1 MKELLLK
8 ELTLSNW
15 KGQNRKVNFNTDK
28 TIISAENGAGK
39 TSLYN
44 ALVWLFTS
52 YTDAVN
58 NKNHE
63 LYDNTQPITEKTPE
77 ASVKALIS
85 IDGIEYTIE
94 RRAKANFNLNKET
107 GLYEKASSDSYTIL
121 LDNIETS
128 ASNFYKFV
136 KENIGDTDLLLYA
149 LVGERFANLAI
160 DDKKK
165 ARKVLEMISGE
176 VKYSDFTG
184 DYSVIK
190 EDIDKYSIEQL
201 KERYKNQIK
210 PLNVRIDEIET
221 CISQYEAEIAEYKQV
236 DYNNLLN
243 TIDGKTKE
251 IEEIDKQI
259 LGYSDI
265 YAPIQQK
272 RGEIMAQV
280 SKLSLELSDKKNKH
294 NQKEQEKLFNLNI
307 KIKEVDSENKSIC
320 SKNDENDRIYQYKC
334 KELKLIQENLK
345 TLNEQ
350 REKLL
355 KQRDEIKSRV
365 FQADKC
371 AYCGQE
377 LPFELLEELKEKF
390 NENKKKELESV
401 IENGKAIRKNI
412 ELYEQKLTSLQND
425 VNIGVTK
432 LPLIDKRELE
442 EQYNQEL
449 AKIIKFEDTEEYRDA
464 IKEINDLKLSMPEI
478 KTFDTSDLVSKKYI
492 LMTEIKELSRKYGMK
507 EVIERLKK
515 NIEQLNE
522 ERKNVCIEIALIQ
535 GLLAKLVEY
544 EEEKAAIVSD
554 RINKKLIGCKVVMY
568 SRQKN
573 GDLIPDCVIVDDKN
587 VKYSTINNSNR
598 IKICLSLQTLFSEHF
613 GIKLPVFVDEAS
625 IFTKKNLPVFDRQ
638 TIYLYADDVNEMI
651 IL

>member
-85 IDGIEYTIE
+85 INGIEYTIE

-128 ASNFYKFV
+128 ASNFSKFV

-243 TIDGKTKE
+243 TIDSKTKE

-294 NQKEQEKLFNLNI
+294 DQKEQEKLFNLNI
-307 KIKEVDSENKSIC
+307 KIKEVDSENQSIC

-345 TLNEQ
+345 SLNEQ

-442 EQYNQEL
+442 EQYNKEL

-478 KTFDTSDLVSKKYI
+478 KTFDTSDLVSKKSI
-492 LMTEIKELSRKYGMK
+492 LMTEIKELNRKYGMK
-507 EVIERLKK
+507 EVIERLRK